1 MATMVYKSPA
11 RCVLHLPNR
20 AVFPQIQLL
29 SKFLQ
34 DTLNANQ
41 FPLLF
46 VLPSGDELFIVAN
59 TQSMIFNWKTNT
71 ETRLPDI
78 PNGVR
83 VT

>member
-1 MATMVYKSPA
+1 M
-11 RCVLHLPNR
+11 
-20 AVFPQIQLL
+20 
-29 SKFLQ
+29 

-41 FPLLF
+41 FPLIF
-46 VLPSGDELFIVAN
+46 VLPDGTLFIVAN
-59 TQSMIFNWKTNT
+59 TQSMIFNWRTNT